1 MDLLKILTFFSYF
14 GFITAIAYTFVPS
27 IFLYV
32 LLKFNVLNEES
43 ISILGILS
51 LYINAFIYFF
61 NSIIEP
67 KGIQAYDFCNL
78 FGTYLGFIYLLLYI
92 KYLFY
97 NTEKNKFFLFVG
109 VIILSSI
116 LVFLF
121 ELFINKK
128 GNNYIIEWIGV
139 IFNILEYLPLGFN
152 LFYLIKN
159 KISQNFTLFG
169 SIIGLFNA
177 IIWLIRAIIL
187 NIQDKDINKYHSIV
201 ANIFGILLCILQ
213 IIIYFLFKKEQIS
226 LPNKNNE
233 EKEKIIIN
241 EKDNKNINDKEKKD
255 SSEIEE
261 FI

>member
-1 MDLLKILTFFSYF
+1 MDLLTFFSYF

-32 LLKFNVLNEES
+32 LLKFNVLSEES

-67 KGIQAYDFCNL
+67 KEIQAYDLCNL

-97 NTEKNKFFLFVG
+97 NTEKKKFFLFIG
-109 VIILSSI
+109 IIILSSI
-116 LVFLF
+116 LVFIF

-128 GNNYIIEWIGV
+128 VIEWIGV

-187 NIQDKDINKYHSIV
+187 NIEYRANKYHSIV
-201 ANIFGILLCILQ
+201 ANIFGILLCIFQ

-233 EKEKIIIN
+233 EKEKIMVN

>member
-1 MDLLKILTFFSYF
+1 MDLLTFFSYF

-32 LLKFNVLNEES
+32 LLKFNVLSEES

-67 KGIQAYDFCNL
+67 KEIQAYDLCNL

-97 NTEKNKFFLFVG
+97 NTEKKKFFLFIG
-109 VIILSSI
+109 IIILSSI
-116 LVFLF
+116 LVFIF

-128 GNNYIIEWIGV
+128 VIEWIGV

-187 NIQDKDINKYHSIV
+187 NIEKKANKYHSIV
-201 ANIFGILLCILQ
+201 ANIFGILLCIFQ

-233 EKEKIIIN
+233 EKEKIMVN

>member
-1 MDLLKILTFFSYF
+1 MDLLTFFSYF

-32 LLKFNVLNEES
+32 LLKFNVLSEES

-67 KGIQAYDFCNL
+67 KEIQAYDLCNL

-97 NTEKNKFFLFVG
+97 NTEKKKFFLFIG
-109 VIILSSI
+109 IIILSSI
-116 LVFLF
+116 LVFIF

-128 GNNYIIEWIGV
+128 VIEWIGV

-187 NIQDKDINKYHSIV
+187 NIENKANKYHSIV
-201 ANIFGILLCILQ
+201 ANIFGILLCIFQ

-233 EKEKIIIN
+233 EKEKIMVN

>member
-1 MDLLKILTFFSYF
+1 MDLLTFFSYF

-32 LLKFNVLNEES
+32 LLKFNVLSEES

-67 KGIQAYDFCNL
+67 KEIQAYDLCNL

-97 NTEKNKFFLFVG
+97 NTEKNKFFLFIG
-109 VIILSSI
+109 IIILSSI

-121 ELFINKK
+121 ELFIIKK
-128 GNNYIIEWIGV
+128 RNNYIIEWIGV

-187 NIQDKDINKYHSIV
+187 NIQDKANKYHSIV

>member
-1 MDLLKILTFFSYF
+1 MDLLTFFSYF

-32 LLKFNVLNEES
+32 LLKFNVLSEES

-61 NSIIEP
+61 NSIIEKKK

-97 NTEKNKFFLFVG
+97 NTEKKKFFLFIG
-109 VIILSSI
+109 IIILSSI
-116 LVFLF
+116 LVFIF

-128 GNNYIIEWIGV
+128 VIEWIGV

-187 NIQDKDINKYHSIV
+187 NIEKKANKYHSIV
-201 ANIFGILLCILQ
+201 ANIFGILLCIFQ

-233 EKEKIIIN
+233 EKEKIMVN

>member
-97 NTEKNKFFLFVG
+97 NTEKNKFFLFIG
-109 VIILSSI
+109 IIILSSI

-121 ELFINKK
+121 ELFIIKK
-128 GNNYIIEWIGV
+128 RNNYIIEWIGV

-177 IIWLIRAIIL
+177 IIWLIRAIIN
-187 NIQDKDINKYHSIV
+187 NIENKANKYHSIV

>member
-1 MDLLKILTFFSYF
+1 MDLLTFFSYF

-32 LLKFNVLNEES
+32 LLKFNVLSEES

-67 KGIQAYDFCNL
+67 KEIQAYDLCNL

-97 NTEKNKFFLFVG
+97 NTEKKKFFLFIG
-109 VIILSSI
+109 IIILSSI
-116 LVFLF
+116 LVFIF

-128 GNNYIIEWIGV
+128 VIEWIGV

-187 NIQDKDINKYHSIV
+187 NIQDKANKYHSIV

-233 EKEKIIIN
+233 EKEKIMVN

>member
-1 MDLLKILTFFSYF
+1 MDLLTFFSYF

-32 LLKFNVLNEES
+32 LLKFNVLSEES

-67 KGIQAYDFCNL
+67 KEIQAYDLCNL

-97 NTEKNKFFLFVG
+97 NTEKNKFFLFIG
-109 VIILSSI
+109 IIILSSI
-116 LVFLF
+116 LVFFF

-128 GNNYIIEWIGV
+128 EKNYIIEWIGV

-187 NIQDKDINKYHSIV
+187 NIENKANKYHSIV
-201 ANIFGILLCILQ
+201 ANIFGILLCIFQ

-233 EKEKIIIN
+233 EKEKIMVN

>member
-1 MDLLKILTFFSYF
+1 MDLLTFFSYF

-32 LLKFNVLNEES
+32 LLKFNVLSEES

-67 KGIQAYDFCNL
+67 KEIQAYDLCNL

-97 NTEKNKFFLFVG
+97 NTEKKKFFLFIG
-109 VIILSSI
+109 IIILSSI
-116 LVFLF
+116 LVFIF

-128 GNNYIIEWIGV
+128 VIEWIGV

-177 IIWLIRAIIL
+177 IIWLIRAII
-187 NIQDKDINKYHSIV
+187 
-201 ANIFGILLCILQ
+201 
-213 IIIYFLFKKEQIS
+213 
-226 LPNKNNE
+226 NE
-233 EKEKIIIN
+233 Y
-241 EKDNKNINDKEKKD
+241 
-255 SSEIEE
+255 
-261 FI
+261 